1 MFFEKQGLTFA
12 NLSEKSLF
20 AKIQAKNDFK
30 KLKKKKKK
38 LRFFFFFFENFLP
51 FFPQPKDQQAQN

>member
-1 MFFEKQGLTFA
+1 MKIFFEKQGLTFA

-38 LRFFFFFFENFLP
+38 FSKKKKIFKKKKKKKN
-51 FFPQPKDQQAQN
+51 